1 MTEDTAPNTE
11 AAQWYELEPE
21 PDAGLQGR
29 YLLAAAVVAIVYIA
43 FIAAVAGATGAFY
56 IMFPELGA
64 LAYDVFGRP
73 RGRWS
78 NSPLHLA
85 STPFLTGAIGI
96 LITRNLPYGFL
107 SVLLN
112 IGAALAVILGLGSPI
127 APAISAGLLP
137 LVLGVKSW
145 WYPPGIL
152 FGTVILAAA
161 SFPWHA
167 LMPGARHDG
176 STAVLRRNQSGPHTP
191 KGWFWIASYFVFLA
205 VAVAF
210 VKLTGLRFIL
220 FPPLA
225 VIGFEMF
232 GHTESCA
239 WAGQPFRLPIVCFLT
254 ASGGFVFVH
263 FLGVSWTA
271 AALSMAWGIAVLQLF
286 RVHVPPALAVA
297 LLPMVMDAPT
307 YAYPC
312 SVGLGTLTLTLWF
325 WCCRDRL
332 LAGCGKKVPSPG
344 VIRDGSSTL
353 RNA

>member
-1 MTEDTAPNTE
+1 MNAGIE
-11 AAQWYELEPE
+11 QWYELEPE
-21 PDAGLQGR
+21 PDHGLRGR
-29 YLLAAAVVAIVYIA
+29 YLLAAAAVAMVYIA
-43 FIAAVAGATGAFY
+43 FIAWVAGATGAFY

-73 RGRWS
+73 RGHWS
-78 NSPLHLA
+78 NSPAHLA
-85 STPFLTGAIGI
+85 TTPAITGAIGI
-96 LITRNLPYGFL
+96 LITRNLPYGFA

-112 IGAALAVILGLGSPI
+112 VGSALAVIIGLGSPI

-152 FGTVILAAA
+152 FGTVLLAGA
-161 SFPWHA
+161 SFPWRA
-167 LMPGARHDG
+167 LMLDRRVDAGP
-176 STAVLRRNQSGPHTP
+176 TADRQLIAATP
-191 KGWFWIASYFVFLA
+191 QGWFWIIAYLAFLA
-205 VAVAF
+205 MAVAI

-232 GHTESCA
+232 GHVESCA
-239 WAGQPFRLPIVCFLT
+239 WADRPLRLPIACFLA
-254 ASGGFVFVH
+254 ASGGLFFH
-263 FLGVSWTA
+263 HMLGVNWAT
-271 AALSMAWGIAVLQLF
+271 AALSMAWGMAVLQVF

-307 YAYPC
+307 LWYPG

-325 WCCRDRL
+325 WCCRSRL
-332 LAGCGKKVPSPG
+332 EPRQKSHRKAAV
-344 VIRDGSSTL
+344 
-353 RNA
+353 A